1 MKVEFT
7 LEEVQVMLDAVLA
20 PMGELKALSRSDKA
34 ALRRW
39 RQDAMRGSSPDMQLL
54 TQKVNVELL
63 QTQDNL
69 EKQPIA
75 KPDWA

>member
-20 PMGELKALSRSDKA
+20 PITELKGLSQKDKA
-34 ALRRW
+34 ALKRW
-39 RQDAMRGSSPDMQLL
+39 RQDMKGTSPDMQLL
-54 TQKVNVELL
+54 TTKTNDELARV
-63 QTQDNL
+63 QDNL
-69 EKQPIA
+69 TATEIV